1 MPGLTHLAHRRRS
14 SAVNSE
20 SGGPVGIAVGS
31 PAFHLSVKMLTL
43 SSEGRQS
50 GGFEHSVVVTGDEF
64 GAMQRPRRVLDVEA
78 AEDWPALRRRV
89 PPPGRDPSSL
99 PLLR

>member
-1 MPGLTHLAHRRRS
+1 
-14 SAVNSE
+14 
-20 SGGPVGIAVGS
+20 
-31 PAFHLSVKMLTL
+31 MLTL

-78 AEDWPALRRRV
+78 AEEWARA
-89 PPPGRDPSSL
+89 S
-99 PLLR
+99 